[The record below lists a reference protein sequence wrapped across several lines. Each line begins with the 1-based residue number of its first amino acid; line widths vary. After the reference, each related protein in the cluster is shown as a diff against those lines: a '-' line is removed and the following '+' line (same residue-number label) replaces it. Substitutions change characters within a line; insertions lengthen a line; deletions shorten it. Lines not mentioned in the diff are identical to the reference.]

1 MHDDIYQMYLEE
13 IEAIRPCTK
22 EEQDQLLK
30 KIAQGDDSARE
41 RLVEG
46 SLGQLVELAKEYDGQ
61 GVLMG
66 DLIQE
71 ANMAL
76 LTALAEMTGAGDG
89 DCKAP
94 ADFEEF
100 LNTSIR
106 PALDAIVEEQ
116 KDEKEVGEELAARVN
131 VLQTVSQVLLKELGR
146 EATLSE
152 LAEKMKMTED
162 EIRDIMKLALD
173 AVNVSQMPAMTGDEA
188 EDENENM

>member
-100 LNTSIR
+100 LNASIR

-173 AVNVSQMPAMTGDEA
+173 AVNVSQMPAMTEDEA

>member
-1 MHDDIYQMYLEE
+1 MAENFYEMYLEE
-13 IEAIRPCTK
+13 MGQIAPVTEAERAV
-22 EEQDQLLK
+22 LLAAV
-30 KIAQGDDSARE
+30 AQGEERARN

-46 SLGQLVELAKEYDGQ
+46 SLHRALELAKEYDGQ

-76 LTALAEMTGAGDG
+76 LTALAEMAGAGDG
-89 DCKAP
+89 NGETP
-94 ADFEEF
+94 ADFEVF
-100 LNTSIR
+100 LNTSVR

-116 KDEKEVGEELAARVN
+116 RDEKEVGEELAARVN

-173 AVNVSQMPAMTGDEA
+173 AVNVSQMPAMT
-188 EDENENM
+188 EDESEE

>member
-89 DCKAP
+89 DCKVP
-94 ADFEEF
+94 ADFEAF
-100 LNTSIR
+100 LNASIR

-173 AVNVSQMPAMTGDEA
+173 AVNVSQMPAMTEDEA

>member
-71 ANMAL
+71 ANIAL
-76 LTALAEMTGAGDG
+76 LTALAEMAGAGDG
-89 DCKAP
+89 NGETP
-94 ADFEEF
+94 ADLRYF
-100 LNTSIR
+100 
-106 PALDAIVEEQ
+106 
-116 KDEKEVGEELAARVN
+116 
-131 VLQTVSQVLLKELGR
+131 
-146 EATLSE
+146 
-152 LAEKMKMTED
+152 
-162 EIRDIMKLALD
+162 
-173 AVNVSQMPAMTGDEA
+173 
-188 EDENENM
+188 

>member
-1 MHDDIYQMYLEE
+1 MNKMHDDIYQMYLEE
-13 IEAIRPCTK
+13 IDAIRPCTK

-30 KIAQGDDSARE
+30 KAGQGDGAARE

-46 SLGQLVELAKEYDGQ
+46 SLARLVELAKEYDGR

-76 LTALAEMTGAGDG
+76 LTAIAQLEDSENQAE
-89 DCKAP
+89 
-94 ADFEEF
+94 DFESF
-100 LNTSIR
+100 LNTAVR
-106 PALDAIVEEQ
+106 PVLDAVVEEQ
-116 KDEKEVGEELAARVN
+116 KEEKEVGEELAARVN

-146 EATLSE
+146 EATLPE

-162 EIRDIMKLALD
+162 EIRDIMKVALD
-173 AVNVSQMPAMTGDEA
+173 AVNVSQMPAMESDSE
-188 EDENENM
+188 EEQ

>member
-1 MHDDIYQMYLEE
+1 MKSKMHDDIYQMYLEE
-13 IEAIRPCTK
+13 IDAIRPCTR

-30 KIAQGDDSARE
+30 KVAQGEDSARE

-46 SLGQLVELAKEYDGQ
+46 SLGRLVELAKEYDGQ

-71 ANMAL
+71 ANTAL
-76 LTALAEMTGAGDG
+76 LTALAGLSGAADHEI
-89 DCKAP
+89 P
-94 ADFEEF
+94 ADFEAF
-100 LNTSIR
+100 LNTSVR
-106 PALDAIVEEQ
+106 PSLDAIVEEQ

-146 EATLSE
+146 EATLAE

-173 AVNVSQMPAMTGDEA
+173 AVNVSQMPAMS
-188 EDENENM
+188 EDDSEDGN

>member
-76 LTALAEMTGAGDG
+76 LTALAEMTGAGDD

-94 ADFEEF
+94 ADFEAF
-100 LNTSIR
+100 LNASIR

-173 AVNVSQMPAMTGDEA
+173 AVNVSQMPAMTEDEA

>member
-1 MHDDIYQMYLEE
+1 MYDDIYQMYLEE

-71 ANMAL
+71 ANIAL
-76 LTALAEMTGAGDG
+76 LTALAEMAGAGDG
-89 DCKAP
+89 NGETS
-94 ADFEEF
+94 ADFEVF
-100 LNTSIR
+100 LNTSVR

-173 AVNVSQMPAMTGDEA
+173 AVNVSQMPAMT
-188 EDENENM
+188 EDESV

>member
-76 LTALAEMTGAGDG
+76 LTALAEMAGAGDG
-89 DCKAP
+89 NGETP
-94 ADFEEF
+94 ADFEVF
-100 LNTSIR
+100 LNTSVR
-106 PALDAIVEEQ
+106 QALDAIVEEQ

-173 AVNVSQMPAMTGDEA
+173 AVNVSQMPAMT
-188 EDENENM
+188 EDESEE

>member
-1 MHDDIYQMYLEE
+1 MNGEMNKMHDDIYQMYLEE
-13 IEAIRPCTK
+13 IDAIRPCTK

-30 KIAQGDDSARE
+30 KAGQGDGAARE

-46 SLGQLVELAKEYDGQ
+46 SLARLVELAKEYDGR

-76 LTALAEMTGAGDG
+76 LTAIAQLEDSENQAE
-89 DCKAP
+89 
-94 ADFEEF
+94 DFESF
-100 LNTSIR
+100 LNTAVR
-106 PALDAIVEEQ
+106 PVLDAVVEEQ
-116 KDEKEVGEELAARVN
+116 KEEKEVGEELAARVN

-146 EATLSE
+146 EATLPE

-162 EIRDIMKLALD
+162 EIRDIMKVALD
-173 AVNVSQMPAMTGDEA
+173 AVNVSQMPAMESDSE
-188 EDENENM
+188 EEQ

>member
-13 IEAIRPCTK
+13 IDAIRPCTK

-30 KIAQGDDSARE
+30 RAAQGEESARA

-46 SLGQLVELAKEYDGQ
+46 SLARLVELAKEYDGK

-76 LTALAEMTGAGDG
+76 LTALAELPGTADHES
-89 DCKAP
+89 P
-94 ADFEEF
+94 ADFEAF
-100 LNTSIR
+100 LNTSVR
-106 PALDAIVEEQ
+106 PSLDAIVEEQ

-146 EATLSE
+146 EATLAE

-173 AVNVSQMPAMTGDEA
+173 AVNVSQMPAMSE
-188 EDENENM
+188 EDSEDGN

>member
-46 SLGQLVELAKEYDGQ
+46 SLGQLVELAKEYDG
-61 GVLMG
+61 LG

-71 ANMAL
+71 ANIAL
-76 LTALAEMTGAGDG
+76 LTALAEMAGAGDG
-89 DCKAP
+89 NGETP
-94 ADFEEF
+94 ADFEVF
-100 LNTSIR
+100 LNTSVR

-173 AVNVSQMPAMTGDEA
+173 AVNVSQMPAMT
-188 EDENENM
+188 EDEPV

>member
-1 MHDDIYQMYLEE
+1 MYLEE

-71 ANMAL
+71 ANIAL
-76 LTALAEMTGAGDG
+76 LTALAEMAGAGDG
-89 DCKAP
+89 NGETP
-94 ADFEEF
+94 ADFEVF
-100 LNTSIR
+100 LNTSVR

-116 KDEKEVGEELAARVN
+116 MKKKSGRSLRLASTCFRRYLRFCSKSLV
-131 VLQTVSQVLLKELGR
+131 VRRRFRSLR
-146 EATLSE
+146 
-152 LAEKMKMTED
+152 
-162 EIRDIMKLALD
+162 RR
-173 AVNVSQMPAMTGDEA
+173 
-188 EDENENM
+188 

>member
-89 DCKAP
+89 ACKAP
-94 ADFEEF
+94 ADFEAF
-100 LNTSIR
+100 LNASIR

-173 AVNVSQMPAMTGDEA
+173 AVNVSQMPAMTEDEA

>member
-76 LTALAEMTGAGDG
+76 LMALAEMKGAGDG

-173 AVNVSQMPAMTGDEA
+173 AVNVSQMPAMTEDEA